1 MEARQACHVGRLG
14 QAYCAVAWAVCG
26 RVARRVAILRA
37 AILRGVPWHRSVL
50 LSNVILGIS
59 IAIAQGAQ
67 NTWSGH
73 IVLRIYE

>member
-14 QAYCAVAWAVCG
+14 QAYCAVAWTVCG

-50 LSNVILGIS
+50 LSYVILGIS
-59 IAIAQGAQ
+59 IAM
-67 NTWSGH
+67 
-73 IVLRIYE
+73 VLERGRDR